1 MSDSASNKSSMLG
14 GSFITSLMK
23 HREITISFG
32 VIGVVIMMIIPLPGW
47 VLDLLLT
54 FNIAAS
60 IMVFLLAMY
69 TEEVLDFAV
78 FPSALLV
85 LTLFRLALNVSSTR
99 LILLKGSNFDSNIIR
114 AFGDF
119 VVGGNYVV
127 GIIIFTI
134 LVVIQFLV
142 ITKGSTRVAEVQA
155 RFTLD
160 AMPGKQMAIDAELN
174 SGAIQLEAAQEK
186 RENLRREADF
196 FGTMD
201 GASKFVQ
208 GDAIAGIV
216 ITIINIIGGI
226 LIGVFMN
233 DMAMA
238 EAGATYT
245 ILTVGDGLSSQI
257 PSLLIATA
265 TGILITRS
273 ASNASLG
280 KDLGDQFFSQPKILA
295 MASSILLFLAL
306 MSGLPTLPLMTLA
319 GILGLMAFF
328 LNSEIKAE
336 AVEKTIKQEQQ
347 QKQQAAKTSAS
358 SHTEEM
364 KKPGYM
370 RSLLKIEDL
379 ELEIGFGLIPLVD
392 SHKGGDLLERITM
405 IRRQIAIEL
414 GLIVPPIRIRDNTML
429 KGECYSIK
437 IKGLEVAKSEIY
449 SDMYLAMN
457 PGTVSEKI
465 SGINTVEPAFQLPA
479 VWIKDDQRMS
489 AEAAGYTV
497 VDPPSV
503 LATHLS
509 EVVKRNAHRILG
521 REGVKELLIS
531 VKETSPSIAAEAKN
545 LQAGLIQKVLET
557 LLQEGV
563 SIKNMPTILE
573 VLVDSVGYTQDAE
586 ILSELCRQA
595 LGGYICNSLLNED
608 GVMPVITVDPGIEEA
623 MSDSIRTTESGGEV
637 CALSPD
643 IAQKIIR
650 NAKNV
655 AANVE
660 KKGYIP
666 IIISSPRIRRH
677 FRQLI
682 QRVVPNVSIL
692 SFNEITPETEIQQ
705 VGMVSV

>member
-1 MSDSASNKSSMLG
+1 MADKKNKK
-14 GSFITSLMK
+14 SLMSILLG
-23 HREITISFG
+23 HMEITISFC

-47 VLDLLLT
+47 ILDLLLT
-54 FNIAAS
+54 VNIAAS
-60 IMVFLLAMY
+60 ILIFLLTMDTVDA
-69 TEEVLDFAV
+69 LDLSV

-99 LILLKGSNFDSNIIR
+99 LILLNGKNFDSKIIR
-114 AFGDF
+114 AFGDY
-119 VVGGNYVV
+119 VVGGNYIV
-127 GIIIFTI
+127 GIIVFTI

-142 ITKGSTRVAEVQA
+142 ITKGATRVAEVQA

-174 SGAIQLEAAQEK
+174 SGAIQLEEAQEK
-186 RENLRREADF
+186 REKLRREADF

-233 DMAMA
+233 DMGMA
-238 EAGATYT
+238 EAGTTYT
-245 ILTVGDGLSSQI
+245 ILTVGDGLSSQV
-257 PSLLIATA
+257 PALLISTA

-273 ASNASLG
+273 ASKTSLG
-280 KDLGDQFFSQPKILA
+280 AELGDQFLSQPKILG
-295 MASSILLFLAL
+295 MASILLVFLAF
-306 MSGLPTLPLMTLA
+306 MSGLPVVPLLSLS
-319 GILGLMAFF
+319 GVLGTFAFF
-328 LNSEIKAE
+328 LNAENNSKLVEAE
-336 AVEKTIKQEQQ
+336 AQIAQ
-347 QKQQAAKTSAS
+347 QKMQRAEKESIA

-370 RSLLKIEDL
+370 RSLLKVEDL

-429 KGECYSIK
+429 KGECYAIK

-449 SDMYLAMN
+449 SDCYLAMN
-457 PGTVSEKI
+457 PGGAVEKLT
-465 SGINTVEPAFQLPA
+465 GIETVEPAFNLPA
-479 VWIKDDQRMS
+479 VWIKEDQRAF
-489 AEAAGYTV
+489 AESAGYTV

-509 EVVKRNAHRILG
+509 EVIKRNAYRILG
-521 REGVKELLIS
+521 REGVKELLTS
-531 VKETSPSIAAEAKN
+531 VKETNPSIAEEAKN
-545 LQAGLIQKVLET
+545 LQPGLIQKVLEN
-557 LLQEGV
+557 LLMENV

-573 VLVDSVGYTQDAE
+573 VLVDHSGYTHDPE
-586 ILSELCRQA
+586 LLSELCRQS
-595 LGGYICNSLLNED
+595 LGGYICSSLANEE
-608 GVMPVITVDPGIEEA
+608 GFVPVITVSNEIEESL
-623 MSDSIRTTESGGEV
+623 SDAIRTTESGGEV
-637 CALSPD
+637 CAVSTD
-643 IAQKIIR
+643 IAQKLMR
-650 NAKNV
+650 TVKNV
-655 AANVE
+655 VNNVE

-666 IIISSPRIRRH
+666 VIICSPRIRRH
-677 FRQLI
+677 LKQLI
-682 QRVVPNVSIL
+682 QRVIPNVSLL

-705 VGMVSV
+705 VGMISI